1 MIVHIELL
9 GGFRVSVATA
19 PSVTA
24 RCRRRLVELVQRLTH
39 SSVAVAEEL
48 TCEAPVGQG
57 AGG

>member
-24 RCRRRLVELVQRLTH
+24 GRRRRLVELVQRLTH
-39 SSVAVAEEL
+39 SRAWLWLRS
-48 TCEAPVGQG
+48 
-57 AGG
+57 